1 MERQPPVAP
10 ADEIDLYVR
19 TYTSLLRSSGD
30 VDVRAFEEAHAFSA
44 SSLHEG
50 ALSPDP
56 DVSAFAYAAG
66 RLPLEMPD
74 TKRIVLGQSHEL
86 FEAAGFDVRAWRIVK
101 TRGRRRPLRWDG
113 AGTLGVFIAS
123 ASDIDDLVPIV
134 TAYQIEWNKMHARL
148 RSACSSPQG
157 ESSDR
162 NANRSACSSPQGE
175 SSDRNA
181 NRSACSSPQGES
193 SDRNANRS
201 ARHDLSRPEVAEALS
216 LDENRMTKLVEAFGP
231 ERFDRAIRSVAA
243 SPLDL
248 KVRMLAASHSQ
259 YQRAAQRWW
268 SGIEPVYLRARAP
281 ASARES
287 AASRRPIY
295 FVSSN
300 THAIANLVGGFARSN
315 VAAIEDWTRRTN
327 PEGLA
332 PELQNALASG
342 DDVVAAPILYY
353 LLRAWIHDD
362 ASGARMRQVRA
373 FEQRVGLSHL
383 STPGHVDVDAQIV
396 ELSRLDAASLDPRLR
411 VPGLEA
417 LRASDAVIVNIDYPL
432 GMAAYYSLSRLGQG
446 VGELRGV
453 YVMGKAATLNGR
465 VGDVSLSDVCYDE
478 HSRNTFL
485 FKNAFEAGDVAP
497 WLRYG
502 SVFDSQAAL
511 TVRGAFLQNRRYMT
525 AFYRDGYTVL
535 EMEAGPFLGAVYE
548 LIYPHALPREEILHL
563 SNKTPFDLGFL
574 HYASDT
580 PYSRRQS
587 LLSKSLSYF
596 GVDSTYA
603 CAIAIVRRILTQE
616 LACLNGPSR

>member
-30 VDVRAFEEAHAFSA
+30 VDVRAFEEAHAFSLP
-44 SSLHEG
+44 SLHDG
-50 ALSPDP
+50 ALATDP

-66 RLPLEMPD
+66 RLPLEMIHIR
-74 TKRIVLGQSHEL
+74 RIVLGQSHEL
-86 FEAAGFDVRAWRIVK
+86 FEAAGFDVRSWRIVR

-113 AGTLGVFIAS
+113 AGTLAAFIAS

-134 TAYQIEWNKMHARL
+134 TAYQIEWNKMHGRL
-148 RSACSSPQG
+148 RALG
-157 ESSDR
+157 EGAGRAD
-162 NANRSACSSPQGE
+162 
-175 SSDRNA
+175 
-181 NRSACSSPQGES
+181 
-193 SDRNANRS
+193 
-201 ARHDLSRPEVAEALS
+201 VAAVLG
-216 LDENRMTKLVEAFGP
+216 LDEGRMRKLVEAFGQDVF
-231 ERFDRAIRSVAA
+231 EQAVREMAA
-243 SPLDL
+243 APLDL
-248 KVRMLAASHSQ
+248 KLRMLAASHSQ

-268 SGIEPVYLRARAP
+268 SGVEPSTLGQ
-281 ASARES
+281 REPR
-287 AASRRPIY
+287 RRPVY

-300 THAIANLVGGFARSN
+300 THAIANLVGGFAN
-315 VAAIEDWTRRTN
+315 ANATPIADWARRQN

-332 PELQNALASG
+332 GDVDAALASG
-342 DDVVAAPILYY
+342 DAGRATAIVYY
-353 LLRAWIHDD
+353 LLRGWIHADP
-362 ASGARMRQVRA
+362 SGARMREVRA
-373 FEQRVGLSHL
+373 FEGRAGLSHL

-396 ELSRLDAASLDPRLR
+396 ELSRLEPACLDPRLR
-411 VPGLEA
+411 VPGLDA
-417 LRASDAVIVNIDYPL
+417 LRASDAIIVNIDYPL
-432 GMAAYYSLSRLGQG
+432 GMAAYYLLSRIGQG

-465 VGDVSLSDVCYDE
+465 VGDVSLSGNCYDE

-485 FKNAFEAGDVAP
+485 FRNAFSAGDVAP
-497 WLRYG
+497 WLQHG
-502 SVFDSQAAL
+502 SVFDNQAAL
-511 TVRGAFLQNRRYMT
+511 TVRSAFLQNRRYMN

-548 LIYPHALPREEILHL
+548 LIYPNALPRDQIIHL
-563 SNKTPFDLGFL
+563 SDKTPFDLGFL

-603 CAIAIVRRILTQE
+603 CAIAIVRRILQQE
-616 LACLNGPSR
+616 VARVGQAVASL

>member
-50 ALSPDP
+50 ALSADP

-66 RLPLEMPD
+66 RLPLEMPQIR
-74 TKRIVLGQSHEL
+74 RIVLGQSHEL
-86 FEAAGFDVRAWRIVK
+86 FEAAGFDVHAWRIVR

-113 AGTLGVFIAS
+113 DRTLGVFIAS
-123 ASDIDDLVPIV
+123 ASDIDDLVPMV

-148 RSACSSPQG
+148 RSLAPDAG
-157 ESSDR
+157 R
-162 NANRSACSSPQGE
+162 A
-175 SSDRNA
+175 
-181 NRSACSSPQGES
+181 
-193 SDRNANRS
+193 
-201 ARHDLSRPEVAEALS
+201 EVAASLR
-216 LDENRMTKLVEAFGP
+216 LDEPSLQKLVEAFGAD
-231 ERFDRAIRSVAA
+231 RFDVAIRAVAA
-243 SPLDL
+243 APVDL

-268 SGIEPVYLRARAP
+268 SGIEPSYLRQEP
-281 ASARES
+281 P
-287 AASRRPIY
+287 RRPPVY

-300 THAIANLVGGFARSN
+300 THAIANLVGGYALAR
-315 VAAIEDWTRRTN
+315 AEAIGVWARRED

-332 PELQNALASG
+332 SDVDAALASG
-342 DDVVAAPILYY
+342 DAARIAPILYY
-353 LLRAWIHDD
+353 LLRGWIHADR
-362 ASGARMRQVRA
+362 GRIHEVRA
-373 FEQRVGLSHL
+373 FEAQAGLQHVSM
-383 STPGHVDVDAQIV
+383 PGHVDVDAQIIEV
-396 ELSRLDAASLDPRLR
+396 AKLDPACLDPRLR

-417 LRASDAVIVNIDYPL
+417 LRASDAVIINIDYPL
-432 GMAAYYSLSRLGQG
+432 GMAAYYLLSRLGQG
-446 VGELRGV
+446 IGEVRGV
-453 YVMGKAATLNGR
+453 YIMGKAATLNGR
-465 VGDVSLSDVCYDE
+465 VGDVSLSAVCYDE

-485 FKNAFEAGDVAP
+485 FRNAFGARDVAP
-497 WLRYG
+497 WLQHG
-502 SVFDSQAAL
+502 SVFDNQAAL
-511 TVRGAFLQNRRYMT
+511 TVRSAFLQNRRYMT

-535 EMEAGPFLGAVYE
+535 EMESGPFLGAIYE
-548 LIYPHALPREEILHL
+548 LIYPHALPRDEIVHL
-563 SNKTPFDLGFL
+563 SDKTPFDIGFL

-603 CAIAIVRRILTQE
+603 CAIAIVRRILEQE
-616 LACLNGPSR
+616 VARVA

>member
-50 ALSPDP
+50 ALGADI

-66 RLPLEMPD
+66 RLPLEMPLV
-74 TKRIVLGQSHEL
+74 RRVVLGQSHEL
-86 FEAAGFDVRAWRIVK
+86 FEAAGFELRQWQVVK
-101 TRGRRRPLRWDG
+101 ARGRRRPMRWDG
-113 AGTLGVFIAS
+113 KGNLGALIAS
-123 ASDIDDLVPIV
+123 MSDIDDLVPIV
-134 TAYQIEWNKMHARL
+134 TAYQIEWNKMHARVRAAAAGAGREAIAKAL
-148 RSACSSPQG
+148 G
-157 ESSDR
+157 LD
-162 NANRSACSSPQGE
+162 
-175 SSDRNA
+175 D
-181 NRSACSSPQGES
+181 
-193 SDRNANRS
+193 
-201 ARHDLSRPEVAEALS
+201 VAFG
-216 LDENRMTKLVEAFGP
+216 KLVEAFG
-231 ERFDRAIRSVAA
+231 EANFDAAIGAVAA
-243 SPLDL
+243 APLDL

-268 SGIEPVYLRARAP
+268 SGVEPAYLRASTP
-281 ASARES
+281 
-287 AASRRPIY
+287 RRKPVY

-300 THAIANLVGGFARSN
+300 THAIANLVGGFARERREPI
-315 VAAIEDWTRRTN
+315 AEWIRRTN

-332 PELQNALASG
+332 PDLEQALAPG
-342 DDVVAAPILYY
+342 DEARSLPILYY

-362 ASGARMRQVRA
+362 ATGARMGEVRA
-373 FEQRVGLSHL
+373 FEQRTGLSHL
-383 STPGHVDVDAQIV
+383 SLPGNVQVDAQLI
-396 ELSRLDAASLDPRLR
+396 ELGRLDPARIDPRLR
-411 VPGLEA
+411 VPGIEKLV
-417 LRASDAVIVNIDYPL
+417 ASEAVIINIDYPL
-432 GMAAYYSLSRLGQG
+432 GMAAYYLLSRLGQG

-465 VGDVSLSDVCYDE
+465 VGDVSLSGACYDE

-485 FKNAFEAGDVAP
+485 FKNAFGASDVAP
-497 WLRYG
+497 WLKYG
-502 SVFDSQAAL
+502 SVFDNQAAL
-511 TVRGAFLQNRRYMT
+511 TVRSAFLQNRRYMT

-535 EMEAGPFLGAVYE
+535 EMEVGPFLGAIYE
-548 LIYPHALPREEILHL
+548 LIYPHSVPSNEIVHL

-603 CAIAIVRRILTQE
+603 CAIAIVRRIFEQE
-616 LACLNGPSR
+616 VGRAG